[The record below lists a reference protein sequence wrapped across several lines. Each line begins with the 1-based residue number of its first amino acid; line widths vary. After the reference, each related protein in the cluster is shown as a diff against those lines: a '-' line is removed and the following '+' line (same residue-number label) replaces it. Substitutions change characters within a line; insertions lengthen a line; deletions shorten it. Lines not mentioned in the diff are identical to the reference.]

1 MSKNRKKV
9 SIAIAAMFDRS
20 FSERF
25 GSAENKIN
33 ALSKTIRAADQSLKK
48 IDAYK
53 AMAKDL
59 ADLKGELGEA
69 SDALR
74 KSDAD
79 LKAKTKATD
88 SARGALKAITAEQR
102 QYKQSLL
109 KETEALKE
117 SKAAYRALSKAQKE
131 RELVA
136 KKDEQRLNALS
147 ASTRRLGLELS
158 REEKA
163 LKGVETALRKATSAA
178 TGQSSTDKK
187 QAALIAKLTA
197 EKDRHKKA
205 IDLTSKVLV
214 RETRESKSLSRSL
227 GQQQTALE
235 QGKSALKAHSDR
247 MKELSSSA
255 ARTKE
260 KILESKNAIQRHRAT
275 LREHNKSLGSAKKAQ
290 AAATQAFDRT
300 NSKVKKQ
307 EEALEETST
316 ALRKNFVDTRNLA
329 DEQRK
334 LQAVLDKTKR
344 RYKLLAKEKRLSEK
358 ADEIGSKISSGAT
371 SIAAQSV
378 SLGVSLVP
386 AISFEDKMAN
396 VAAVTSADEKQMASF
411 KTKIEELTRS
421 KAALFRAGEI
431 ADAGAFLGMAGF
443 SPEKINASIKG
454 VLDLAAAGRMELA
467 QTAEISSNI
476 LSGFSLPAEEM
487 ARAAN
492 TLSATMTSSNVDL
505 EMLGETM
512 KYVAPIGSTVSA
524 SLEEV
529 AAAAGLLGDVGIQG
543 SMAGTA
549 LRAMTTR
556 LAAPPK
562 MAREALDMLGVTAK
576 DLVTGD
582 LRPMADVLQDIFK
595 KTEDMGDGAKLGY
608 IKKIFGEEAAAGA
621 SELIKQAGRGQLQ
634 EKIAVLEL
642 APAYRQL
649 IRELKNL
656 GPELADAMTI
666 DQGASGKKLISGFIE
681 GLRGL
686 NRKQLEKRLS
696 KLGITDQGA
705 IVKLTSRFEGEG
717 FDDFLGELDKV
728 KSAED
733 LAIERNG
740 KTSLALKRVGVAA
753 SETAI
758 AIGSVF
764 LPAIAEIASKIA
776 DTALD
781 LTRFVEKNT
790 ELVRALGIGAAAFL
804 SARTAALAYEIVKL
818 GLKKAIQGATIAQRI
833 FNAASRA
840 NIFGAIITG
849 IVLVISYWDELS
861 EMIDKIAEQLKEFW
875 NENIELI
882 NSVANK
888 LLDLAQFIPGGAL
901 PSICLVLTK
910 ESILEFPT

>member
-1 MSKNRKKV
+1 
-9 SIAIAAMFDRS
+9 
-20 FSERF
+20 
-25 GSAENKIN
+25 
-33 ALSKTIRAADQSLKK
+33 
-48 IDAYK
+48 
-53 AMAKDL
+53 
-59 ADLKGELGEA
+59 
-69 SDALR
+69 
-74 KSDAD
+74 
-79 LKAKTKATD
+79 
-88 SARGALKAITAEQR
+88 
-102 QYKQSLL
+102 
-109 KETEALKE
+109 
-117 SKAAYRALSKAQKE
+117 
-131 RELVA
+131 
-136 KKDEQRLNALS
+136 
-147 ASTRRLGLELS
+147 
-158 REEKA
+158 
-163 LKGVETALRKATSAA
+163 
-178 TGQSSTDKK
+178 
-187 QAALIAKLTA
+187 
-197 EKDRHKKA
+197 
-205 IDLTSKVLV
+205 
-214 RETRESKSLSRSL
+214 
-227 GQQQTALE
+227 
-235 QGKSALKAHSDR
+235 
-247 MKELSSSA
+247 
-255 ARTKE
+255 
-260 KILESKNAIQRHRAT
+260 
-275 LREHNKSLGSAKKAQ
+275 
-290 AAATQAFDRT
+290 
-300 NSKVKKQ
+300 
-307 EEALEETST
+307 
-316 ALRKNFVDTRNLA
+316 
-329 DEQRK
+329 
-334 LQAVLDKTKR
+334 
-344 RYKLLAKEKRLSEK
+344 
-358 ADEIGSKISSGAT
+358 
-371 SIAAQSV
+371 
-378 SLGVSLVP
+378 VP